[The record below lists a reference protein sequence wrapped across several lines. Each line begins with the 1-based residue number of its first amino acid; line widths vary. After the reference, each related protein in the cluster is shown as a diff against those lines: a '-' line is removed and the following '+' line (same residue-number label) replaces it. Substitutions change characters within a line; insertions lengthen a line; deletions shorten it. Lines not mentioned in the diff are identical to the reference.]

1 SCSSKRINNANPEV
15 GEVGCD
21 EVFEPLPK
29 KLEQEAT
36 ERTENKER
44 VCLAQRRK
52 DAKECLASLRLCAR
66 FFGSSP
72 ARVSKSVRRRARYS
86 RINGIFAL
94 GIRLTA
100 LSRSAFTND
109 SMPYQ
114 LSSGKF
120 KSSLSAW

>member
-1 SCSSKRINNANPEV
+1 MPPSTSDWMAGSAAWSSKRINSANPEV

-21 EVFEPLPK
+21 RVFEALPNK
-29 KLEQEAT
+29 SEQEAT

-72 ARVSKSVRRRARYS
+72 ARVSNSVNRRARYS

-94 GIRLTA
+94 AMRLTA
-100 LSRSAFTND
+100 LSRSSLT
-109 SMPYQ
+109 
-114 LSSGKF
+114 SG
-120 KSSLSAW
+120 S